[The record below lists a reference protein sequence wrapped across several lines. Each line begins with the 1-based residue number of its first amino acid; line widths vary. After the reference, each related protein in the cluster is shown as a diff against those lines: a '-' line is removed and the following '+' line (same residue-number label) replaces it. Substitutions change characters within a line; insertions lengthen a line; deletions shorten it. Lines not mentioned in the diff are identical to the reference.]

1 MLMHTPLSRKIFQY
15 LDCDKIG
22 KGEWA
27 RWYLRTDH
35 SLLCSNPAD
44 NSRFHPRYIAF
55 MPLIIIVMCGFTIL
69 LPGSIGCYLFVR
81 RKELYHPTVM
91 SRIGWLYER
100 MNRGSEAWEV
110 VELSRKLILTSII
123 VFFPQ
128 DPTIRCCIALLVCV
142 GAQVMLS
149 LFRPHRSRLVF
160 VTAQFGYGMALV
172 NYLSASMLQSATLA
186 TDSKVT
192 IGIFFITLQ
201 MMFVVFGL
209 TGICASVFLIRRRFQ
224 KEGLFAE
231 TAEEEVMRD
240 QQRRRSSSERL
251 LTGTVTGAGRSGG
264 VLKSKNT
271 EKRNSMDKLLS
282 RVQTRDSRTD
292 VVKRVTMIMKR
303 HSEAIRQK
311 AKELT
316 IRHARSKDRLAKRR
330 MSRISPK
337 AKESDG
343 GPGIAD
349 GNMEGA
355 EPTVYM
361 SRVASFGL
369 PPELKDRQRS
379 SAMRKK
385 ITKTLSG
392 MQEQTPVISQ
402 GGVAQSVDR
411 PPHVFSASSGEE
423 IAAMTTT
430 RMPIANAGGEWQ
442 QHTDENGNVYWY
454 NQSTKISQWAAPPGT
469 RTVV

>member
-1 MLMHTPLSRKIFQY
+1 
-15 LDCDKIG
+15 
-22 KGEWA
+22 
-27 RWYLRTDH
+27 
-35 SLLCSNPAD
+35 
-44 NSRFHPRYIAF
+44 
-55 MPLIIIVMCGFTIL
+55 
-69 LPGSIGCYLFVR
+69 
-81 RKELYHPTVM
+81 
-91 SRIGWLYER
+91 
-100 MNRGSEAWEV
+100 
-110 VELSRKLILTSII
+110 
-123 VFFPQ
+123 
-128 DPTIRCCIALLVCV
+128 
-142 GAQVMLS
+142 
-149 LFRPHRSRLVF
+149 
-160 VTAQFGYGMALV
+160 
-172 NYLSASMLQSATLA
+172 
-186 TDSKVT
+186 
-192 IGIFFITLQ
+192 
-201 MMFVVFGL
+201 
-209 TGICASVFLIRRRFQ
+209 
-224 KEGLFAE
+224 
-231 TAEEEVMRD
+231 
-240 QQRRRSSSERL
+240 
-251 LTGTVTGAGRSGG
+251 
-264 VLKSKNT
+264 
-271 EKRNSMDKLLS
+271 
-282 RVQTRDSRTD
+282 
-292 VVKRVTMIMKR
+292 
-303 HSEAIRQK
+303 
-311 AKELT
+311 
-316 IRHARSKDRLAKRR
+316 

-454 NQSTKISQWAAPPGT
+454 NQSTKISQWAAPPGI